1 MIAEIVQNPYPRERA
16 QIGGSHHHDYDA
28 IRNHL
33 TDVLMVRP
41 KAFRDAAPAS
51 RRPQT

>member
-1 MIAEIVQNPYPRERA
+1 MIAEIVENPLPRERVR
-16 QIGGSHHHDYDA
+16 GSHHPEYDA

-41 KAFRDAAPAS
+41 KAFRNAVPAS